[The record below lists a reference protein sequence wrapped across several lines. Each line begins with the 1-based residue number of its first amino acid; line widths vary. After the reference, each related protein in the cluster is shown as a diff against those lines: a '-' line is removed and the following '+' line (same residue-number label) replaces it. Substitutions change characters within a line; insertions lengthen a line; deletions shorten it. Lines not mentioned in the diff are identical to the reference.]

1 MGLQLQSALT
11 PLTTFVVSG
20 ERSSDRFDFTP
31 ARDTDSW
38 RAERIRPAAVRADG
52 GRGRVG
58 YRRFTGTGGALPEYS
73 GVVATVAAGSTVRSR
88 TRIEFTTDRDV
99 SYSWEVAYPY
109 YVRTGATVTVTPQ
122 LTTRWD
128 VRARLGTQH
137 LAYRAVTGVPGLRQ
151 DRRRS
156 SRPDRRRRG
165 YRVGPDIRVG
175 AGVDWEHRESP
186 VLRHAYE
193 AYRTGVSVSYGR

>member
-1 MGLQLQSALT
+1 MA
-11 PLTTFVVSG
+11 PC
-20 ERSSDRFDFTP
+20 R
-31 ARDTDSW
+31 
-38 RAERIRPAAVRADG
+38 
-52 GRGRVG
+52 
-58 YRRFTGTGGALPEYS
+58 EYS

-128 VRARLGTQH
+128 VRGRLGTQH

-151 DRRRS
+151 DRV
-156 SRPDRRRRG
+156 DQVDLIGAGVG

-175 AGVDWEHRESP
+175 AGVDWEKRESP